1 MREEDASAQEAVRSL
16 ARGSLYSV
24 YQLFVNFTAS
34 EPNWEKEEM
43 AVLGSG
49 RFGGQVLRETHRSVN
64 EPNP

>member
-1 MREEDASAQEAVRSL
+1 MGEEDAPAQEAVWSL

-43 AVLGSG
+43 TVLGGG
-49 RFGGQVLRETHRSVN
+49 RFGDQALREKHRSVN